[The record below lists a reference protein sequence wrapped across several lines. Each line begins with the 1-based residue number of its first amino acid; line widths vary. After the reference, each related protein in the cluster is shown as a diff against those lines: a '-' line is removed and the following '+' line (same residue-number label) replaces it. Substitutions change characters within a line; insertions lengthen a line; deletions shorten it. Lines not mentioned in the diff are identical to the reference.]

1 MDLAKF
7 LVCAKPRFLRSGNE
21 VRLLGLIRENWAT
34 VDGLGAVPGRGKRR
48 ELLMVQRQPVARR
61 SGARVSKECTGQ
73 ERARGW
79 GCELGSGLKSGLGH
93 GALLGAGRGGWGLPP
108 WGGRA
113 AHGNGWRCRSRRRA
127 TGREARARG
136 PPPPRGSPAPRPRGS
151 CRGGPGGSGPLVEP
165 AARAEGV
172 RGSEGVKSSIN
183 ASVQNIKN
191 GMLGG
196 RGKSTAE
203 PSKRPTLEEIKAYCE
218 EKKSSIDPQAFF
230 DYYTKV
236 GWVYGKNKLPIKDW
250 KACVRTWERNNK
262 DNSED
267 ILHSSNGESL

>member
-1 MDLAKF
+1 MPRQGLRPAPQGWGMDLAKF

-48 ELLMVQRQPVARR
+48 ELLLVQRQPVARR

-172 RGSEGVKSSIN
+172 RGSEGPGTPYIPPARPPAHLSQLRAPRGPCSPLPPPPPVQRKPPPRS
-183 ASVQNIKN
+183 ASGPV
-191 GMLGG
+191 
-196 RGKSTAE
+196 S
-203 PSKRPTLEEIKAYCE
+203 
-218 EKKSSIDPQAFF
+218 
-230 DYYTKV
+230 
-236 GWVYGKNKLPIKDW
+236 
-250 KACVRTWERNNK
+250 
-262 DNSED
+262 
-267 ILHSSNGESL
+267 